1 MRKDPTHANLVS
13 TWTTLVLSISIFC
26 YSTIFIV
33 SEYFDTIRM
42 GDFLSFQPTDG
53 PGSVSKNCLPRPLGF
68 HYFGDFVSTVCH
80 AQMSTPYGKEIGSNY
95 FPFSYVMMSPFGPL
109 MRLHVL
115 AALLPFIIA
124 SSLLIC
130 IPIIKSMSYVSKAER
145 YLTVLI
151 AVVMTY
157 PFISFIDRGNAQGF
171 VTGFLVTGIYLYM
184 NSRFN
189 ESAIFLGLATAL
201 KGYPIIFLIIFVRKR
216 QWRSLAISILTGG
229 IATIIPLLFFDGGM
243 IKNIQGLMSRIS
255 GLQDSSFQFN
265 AYNNSLKGLLF
276 SIQEL
281 KISPLTGVSHLLTD
295 NYSMVA
301 ALIAGIIIIAAL
313 TLKFDLL
320 EFSILASIFCCLLI
334 DLTAGYVL
342 TTFFV
347 PVMIF
352 LSGKYEISPRRSF
365 WYMAGIAI
373 ILAPKGIPIKITPYW
388 PEATYSPSFNSVLSP
403 LMQLGLIVSIVTSHI
418 CSKLKMS
425 PTA

>member
-1 MRKDPTHANLVS
+1 MKVLRPRYLVLQLS
-13 TWTTLVLSISIFC
+13 LWVCGILCTFVSSEYLRFGRFSTTLSF
-26 YSTIFIV
+26 YSPDPPGNI
-33 SEYFDTIRM
+33 
-42 GDFLSFQPTDG
+42 PTTCK
-53 PGSVSKNCLPRPLGF
+53 PQPLGL
-68 HYFGDFVSTVCH
+68 HYFGDFVSIVCH
-80 AQMSTPYGKEIGSNY
+80 AQFASPYNSGFISNY

-216 QWRSLAISILTGG
+216 QWRPLAISILTGG

-243 IKNIQGLMSRIS
+243 IRNIQGLMSRIS

-373 ILAPKGIPIKITPYW
+373 ILAPKGISISNPASNTI
-388 PEATYSPSFNSVLSP
+388 PSFGTIISP
-403 LMQLGLIVSIVTSHI
+403 LIMCALLLALMLAGIRRLSMRRII
-418 CSKLKMS
+418 
-425 PTA
+425 

>member
-1 MRKDPTHANLVS
+1 MKVLRPRYLVLQLS
-13 TWTTLVLSISIFC
+13 LWVCGILCTFVSSEYLRFGRFSTTLSF
-26 YSTIFIV
+26 YSPDPPGNI
-33 SEYFDTIRM
+33 
-42 GDFLSFQPTDG
+42 PTTCK
-53 PGSVSKNCLPRPLGF
+53 PQPLGL
-68 HYFGDFVSTVCH
+68 HYFGDFVSIVCH
-80 AQMSTPYGKEIGSNY
+80 AQFASPYNSGFISNY

-216 QWRSLAISILTGG
+216 QWRPLAISILTGG

-243 IKNIQGLMSRIS
+243 IRNIQGLMSRIS

-403 LMQLGLIVSIVTSHI
+403 LMQLGLIVSIVISHI

>member
-1 MRKDPTHANLVS
+1 MKVLRPRYLVLQLS
-13 TWTTLVLSISIFC
+13 LWVCGILCTFVSSEYLRFGRFSTTLSF
-26 YSTIFIV
+26 YSPDPPGNI
-33 SEYFDTIRM
+33 
-42 GDFLSFQPTDG
+42 PTTCK
-53 PGSVSKNCLPRPLGF
+53 PQPLGL
-68 HYFGDFVSTVCH
+68 HYFGDFVSIVCH
-80 AQMSTPYGKEIGSNY
+80 AQFASPYNSGFISNY

-157 PFISFIDRGNAQGF
+157 PFISFFDRGNAQGF

-216 QWRSLAISILTGG
+216 QWRPLAISILTGG

-243 IKNIQGLMSRIS
+243 IRNIQGLFTQLKGFSVGGEIYLR
-255 GLQDSSFQFN
+255 
-265 AYNNSLKGLLF
+265 YNNSLKGLLF

-403 LMQLGLIVSIVTSHI
+403 LMQLGLIVSIVISHI

>member
-1 MRKDPTHANLVS
+1 
-13 TWTTLVLSISIFC
+13 
-26 YSTIFIV
+26 
-33 SEYFDTIRM
+33 
-42 GDFLSFQPTDG
+42 
-53 PGSVSKNCLPRPLGF
+53 
-68 HYFGDFVSTVCH
+68 
-80 AQMSTPYGKEIGSNY
+80 
-95 FPFSYVMMSPFGPL
+95 MMSPFGPL

-115 AALLPFIIA
+115 VALIPFIIA

-130 IPIIKSMSYVSKAER
+130 IPIIKSMSYVSKADR

-281 KISPLTGVSHLLTD
+281 KISPLNEVSHLLTD

-301 ALIAGIIIIAAL
+301 ALIAGIIIFAAL

-373 ILAPKGIPIKITPYW
+373 ILAPKGISISNPASNTI
-388 PEATYSPSFNSVLSP
+388 PSFGTIISP
-403 LMQLGLIVSIVTSHI
+403 LIMCALLLALMLAGIRRLPMRRVI
-418 CSKLKMS
+418 
-425 PTA
+425 